1 METPLST
8 RRITRSLAAAAT
20 ASAQK
25 SAAAAD
31 PSCRSKKPAA
41 GDAPPRAALHDI
53 TNDSP
58 IVGLAAGGL
67 GTPQASTAGAKNRA
81 RPRCTPGSGEAL
93 LRGQVKTLLQKVDE
107 EGAAAIQP
115 LRIHALLGVARSPA
129 QLLAPTPANT
139 PQLWAG
145 PAASLLLPDGLAVM
159 PCVLEEEELIP
170 KLQVIVDPPANRA
183 LVFDDSPEKSDLTT
197 DGSVASSSLTFH
209 GSSSGDRSA
218 DDDGSSVWSMQVN
231 VSSEKDEEELGLD
244 TVGELEEE
252 YYTEEE
258 LEQQYYTEE
267 EDWEEED
274 DDECFDELC
283 EGMSKMSVLDEHE
296 EKKKKVGLP
305 PFEGRHTRFVYNS
318 DDEIVERKDVENAA
332 AEHGALLRGLPVR
345 EGKHLRFHDDDDD
358 EE

>member
-20 ASAQK
+20 ASTQK

-31 PSCRSKKPAA
+31 LSCRSKKPS
-41 GDAPPRAALHDI
+41 GEAPPRAALHDI

-107 EGAAAIQP
+107 EGTAAIQP
-115 LRIHALLGVARSPA
+115 LRIHALLGVTRSPA

-145 PAASLLLPDGLAVM
+145 PAASLLPDGITVM

-170 KLQVIVDPPANRA
+170 KLQVIADPPANRA

-209 GSSSGDRSA
+209 GSSSGDRSSE
-218 DDDGSSVWSMQVN
+218 DDGSSVWSMQVN
-231 VSSEKDEEELGLD
+231 VSSEKDEEEQELGLD

-283 EGMSKMSVLDEHE
+283 EGMSKMSVLDEQE
-296 EKKKKVGLP
+296 DKKRKAGLP
-305 PFEGRHTRFVYNS
+305 AFEGRHTRFVYNS